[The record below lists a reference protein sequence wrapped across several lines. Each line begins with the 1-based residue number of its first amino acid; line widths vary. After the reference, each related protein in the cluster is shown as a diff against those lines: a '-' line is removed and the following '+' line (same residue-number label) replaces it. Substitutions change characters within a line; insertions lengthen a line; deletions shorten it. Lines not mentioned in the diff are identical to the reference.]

1 MGSSYAYSAS
11 GRDALRAPGR
21 EVVTMGITADDGYQD
36 HVCRSLRHKDTLY
49 PPELSGTHTICA
61 GCRERLEEDLL
72 ELPALYE
79 LCAHMLDPRRQH
91 LGERVSGRR
100 PRGIALNEAVVTVR
114 TDILGVLASW
124 CGLVSVERAVPGPDE
139 LGIRQLTTFLT
150 IHLGWLTEHPSAP
163 DFVDEVVDIS
173 TSAQELLHP
182 STGGPLTLGQC
193 ARPGCE
199 EIVRAAGYTDG
210 EPPYRLSCAAGHAWA
225 PDEWLLLWGS
235 NGHKRKPSP
244 EGAE

>member
-1 MGSSYAYSAS
+1 VIIMG
-11 GRDALRAPGR
+11 RA
-21 EVVTMGITADDGYQD
+21 EEQD
-36 HVCRSLRHKDTLY
+36 QICRSLRHKDALY
-49 PPELSGTHTICA
+49 PAELSGRRTICA

-79 LCAHMLDPRRQH
+79 LCAHMLDLRRHH
-91 LGERVSGRR
+91 LGERVGGHR

-124 CGLVSVERAVPGPDE
+124 CGLVSVDRAVPGPDE

-150 IHLGWLTEHPSAP
+150 IHLGWLSEHPSAP
-163 DFVDEVVDIS
+163 DLVDEVMEIA
-173 TSAQELLHP
+173 TSAQELLRP
-182 STGGPLTLGQC
+182 RAGSPLTLGQC

-199 EIVRAAGYTDG
+199 EVVRAEGYVDG

-225 PDEWLLLWGS
+225 PNEWLLLWGGS
-235 NGHKRKPSP
+235 NRHKRSP

>member
-1 MGSSYAYSAS
+1 MG
-11 GRDALRAPGR
+11 D
-21 EVVTMGITADDGYQD
+21 TADDGYQNQF
-36 HVCRSLRHKDTLY
+36 CRSLRHKNALCS
-49 PPELSGTHTICA
+49 PELSGEYTICT

-79 LCAHMLDPRRQH
+79 LCAHMLDLRGQH
-91 LGERVSGRR
+91 LGDRVSGRR

-150 IHLGWLTEHPSAP
+150 IHLAWLVRHPSAP
-163 DFVDEVVDIS
+163 DFVDEVADIS

-182 STGGPLTLGQC
+182 TTGAPLTLGRC
-193 ARPGCE
+193 ARQGCE
-199 EIVRAAGYTDG
+199 EIVRPAGYAEG
-210 EPPYRLSCAAGHAWA
+210 EQSYRLSCAAGHAWA
-225 PDEWLLLWGS
+225 PDEWLLLWGA
-235 NGHKRKPSP
+235 NGNKRRP
-244 EGAE
+244 GAQ